1 MSDVLLVDGRL
12 ILNRLKILNRMLI
25 ATLFPSVYCLCIE
38 LFPLSTMFNIM
49 IGVTLRWSFVL
60 VETGHFRSLVIQI
73 SLNFFVFHL
82 RPCNNR
88 HVNRL
93 LNKLV
98 RWRSYSLDVASKE
111 AQALGGQLI
120 MLCWLVK
127 LARFIGKLEAVIGL
141 VSYFR
146 A

>member
-1 MSDVLLVDGRL
+1 MYDVLLVDGWL
-12 ILNRLKILNRMLI
+12 LLNRLNILNPVLI
-25 ATLFPSVYCLCIE
+25 ATLFPSVYCLYIK
-38 LFPLSTMFNIM
+38 LFTLSTMFNIM
-49 IGVTLRWSFVL
+49 FGVTLRWSFFL
-60 VETGHFRSLVIQI
+60 VETGHFRSLVIHI

-88 HVNRL
+88 HLNRL
-93 LNKLV
+93 MNRFV
-98 RWRSYSLDVASKE
+98 RKRNYSLDVAPKE
-111 AQALGGQLI
+111 AQALGGELI

-141 VSYFR
+141 VSFFR